1 MQNQK
6 SKETYFFSI
15 YSAGPVGSMASLWW
29 TSLAK
34 MGGISM
40 HNHMAVNVQG
50 IRHHQWM
57 KWNVLH
63 NAKAIKVLML
73 PGKYKFFKSLS
84 SLNLIK
90 SIRVVLRIRT

>member
-1 MQNQK
+1 MDDLFQNQNWDL
-6 SKETYFFSI
+6 TFSI

-63 NAKAIKVLML
+63 IKVIKVLKL
-73 PGKYKFFKSLS
+73 PGGE
-84 SLNLIK
+84 I
-90 SIRVVLRIRT
+90 

>member
-1 MQNQK
+1 
-6 SKETYFFSI
+6 
-15 YSAGPVGSMASLWW
+15 
-29 TSLAK
+29 

-57 KWNVLH
+57 KWNVPH
-63 NAKAIKVLML
+63 NTKAIKVLML
-73 PGKYKFFKSLS
+73 PGKYKFLKSLS

-90 SIRVVLRIRT
+90 SIRVVLRIRTKNDSICIVTTLNPKKSWMKNR